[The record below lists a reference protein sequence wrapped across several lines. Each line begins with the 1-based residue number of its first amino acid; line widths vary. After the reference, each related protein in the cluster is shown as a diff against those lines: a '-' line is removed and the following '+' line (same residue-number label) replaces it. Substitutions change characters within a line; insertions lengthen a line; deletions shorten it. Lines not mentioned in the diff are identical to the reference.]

1 MSFRTTGNPVSDRPD
16 LNRILA
22 IGLNHAMA
30 SHTMPPDLT
39 APSIGKVMYTVL
51 ECKKPMMLPEP
62 EPVPRLGPNAAIKLV
77 RKGIDSHCEEICY
90 REEIAAPLLLD
101 IQDARKATLDPSQ
114 THICITNPLC
124 NNHKS
129 SDEIA
134 DFYGLITAS
143 YKLKMLKGSNKWTVE
158 VLVRRRFV
166 TSMWDI
172 PRVNDQIRVGTTHE
186 LAQEYDLSDKIANA
200 EAFQATWG
208 TAVETL
214 SCSYL
219 KSAPGWD
226 DGANAYA
233 LYHAKK
239 VTMVTN
245 LWEALRKTSSSE
257 NGESFGGFSFLPPA
271 SHERVEMRSLYDQI
285 EHTTSELVSIHSKM
299 TEAPPGSVNFH
310 TGDLVDELNECGN
323 SIRELYEQ
331 YRNLAKSPPIAQ
343 WFLTQAAVFPNDL
356 ISLQEAKFL
365 LAIIRQLFA
374 STIESLLWAPTEE
387 FGSLHLDK
395 FVNDFPGKR
404 SRN

>member
-1 MSFRTTGNPVSDRPD
+1 
-16 LNRILA
+16 
-22 IGLNHAMA
+22 MA
-30 SHTMPPDLT
+30 QKFGFTY
-39 APSIGKVMYTVL
+39 V
-51 ECKKPMMLPEP
+51 
-62 EPVPRLGPNAAIKLV
+62 
-77 RKGIDSHCEEICY
+77 
-90 REEIAAPLLLD
+90 
-101 IQDARKATLDPSQ
+101 
-114 THICITNPLC
+114 
-124 NNHKS
+124 
-129 SDEIA
+129 
-134 DFYGLITAS
+134 
-143 YKLKMLKGSNKWTVE
+143 
-158 VLVRRRFV
+158 
-166 TSMWDI
+166 
-172 PRVNDQIRVGTTHE
+172 
-186 LAQEYDLSDKIANA
+186 
-200 EAFQATWG
+200 
-208 TAVETL
+208 
-214 SCSYL
+214 
-219 KSAPGWD
+219 
-226 DGANAYA
+226 
-233 LYHAKK
+233 
-239 VTMVTN
+239 
-245 LWEALRKTSSSE
+245 SE